1 MGEVVRGA
9 ADRSAPA
16 RLRSIRALARV
27 LDDAFAI
34 PGTRWRFGLDAVM
47 DLVPGVGDV
56 AGVAISGYLM
66 LQAARLGASRWTLAR
81 MAGNVAVDALAGALP
96 GIGVIFDGA
105 WKANRRNVRL
115 LEAQLESPE
124 RTARASRRWLLL
136 LALGLLALVAAVGA
150 LAVWITYAAIR
161 ALGAG

>member
-1 MGEVVRGA
+1 MK
-9 ADRSAPA
+9 PA
-16 RLRSIRALARV
+16 ESPQLRSIRALARV
-27 LDDAFAI
+27 LDDAVGI

-47 DLVPGVGDV
+47 DLIPGVGDV
-56 AGVAISGYLM
+56 AGVAISGYLL

-81 MAGNVAVDALAGALP
+81 MAGNIAVDALVGALP

-124 RTARASRRWLLL
+124 RTARVSRRWLLL
-136 LALGLLALVAAVGA
+136 VVVGLLALVAVAGA
-150 LAVWITYAAIR
+150 LAVWIAYAVLR
-161 ALGAG
+161 ALGGR

>member
-1 MGEVVRGA
+1 MKP
-9 ADRSAPA
+9 ADPD

-27 LDDAFAI
+27 LDDAVGI

-47 DLVPGVGDV
+47 DLIPGVGDL
-56 AGVAISGYLM
+56 AGVAVSGYLM

-124 RTARASRRWLLL
+124 RTDRASRLWLLL
-136 LALGLLALVAAVGA
+136 LVAALLLLVAGVGL
-150 LAVWITYAAIR
+150 LAVWIAYAALR
-161 ALGAG
+161 ALGLR

>member
-1 MGEVVRGA
+1 MGPMNPTE
-9 ADRSAPA
+9 PA
-16 RLRSIRALARV
+16 QLRSIRALARV
-27 LDDAFAI
+27 LDDAVGI

-47 DLVPGVGDV
+47 DLIPGVGDL
-56 AGVAISGYLM
+56 AGVAISGYLL

-96 GIGVIFDGA
+96 GIGVIFDGV

-124 RTARASRRWLLL
+124 RTARASRGWLLL
-136 LALGLLALVAAVGA
+136 LSAGLLVLVAVVGVLALWIAYAALRA
-150 LAVWITYAAIR
+150 LALR
-161 ALGAG
+161 